1 MYNLDVSTNEDY
13 YDYELNQE
21 VTGIAALKVYDYS
34 LEYKTLIDEKFTGN
48 EQRRDVWSQ
57 PRRTWS
63 LEFQKDATLGRKLED
78 FFKAHLGRRTA
89 FRFKWVKE
97 NSDGEDMGGDDNWY
111 YVRFNTDKYSTQ
123 IDYYGYRHTTL
134 EIIEVRNNI

>member
-1 MYNLDVSTNEDY
+1 M
-13 YDYELNQE
+13 
-21 VTGIAALKVYDYS
+21 
-34 LEYKTLIDEKFTGN
+34 
-48 EQRRDVWSQ
+48 
-57 PRRTWS
+57 
-63 LEFQKDATLGRKLED
+63 
-78 FFKAHLGRRTA
+78 GRRTA

-134 EIIEVRNNI
+134 EIIEVRNNT

>member
-57 PRRTWS
+57 PRR
-63 LEFQKDATLGRKLED
+63 LGR
-78 FFKAHLGRRTA
+78 
-89 FRFKWVKE
+89 
-97 NSDGEDMGGDDNWY
+97 
-111 YVRFNTDKYSTQ
+111 
-123 IDYYGYRHTTL
+123 
-134 EIIEVRNNI
+134 